1 MRRKFFLSKFIMF
14 LSLSLIPVCIF
25 GALSVFYI
33 NLQVKDD
40 AMDKSTAI
48 TDVMELTMEE
58 LTSTLEAF
66 KITVNSDAR
75 FHLAVLSALN
85 SDSPEN
91 IDPSSFSQTM
101 QSLYYS
107 QSTRPYIS
115 SLFLTIQGSPY
126 FINGL
131 TREAFNDATDN
142 TWVSE
147 ADGNPSSIFFKV
159 RQVKKNKFDTHL
171 IPVVTVYQRMKYQEL
186 MAVNLYQSYFN
197 SWLDSITNYE
207 GQILLIT
214 DQEGQVLFFNRNY
227 GLLPA
232 TLLTAEGTLANPEYA
247 PELLKKE
254 YFFNAGAFPGVYG
267 LNYLS
272 LIPQKEVF
280 HISNTLLKLTLAAG
294 LLAILVS
301 SLLAYVYTARD
312 CRQIFRIIDL
322 FDKAERGEISPE
334 QPAPETN
341 EAYFRII
348 SNIINLF
355 MTQTYLKVQ
364 LDAKKYAL
372 STAQLSALQY
382 QLNPHFLFNT
392 LQSIDLEI
400 MKAAKRPTTANQ
412 MISELSALLRYSL
425 NAPMLPVTV
434 REEIEATKS
443 YLHLQSLRMGEQFRV
458 IWEYEE
464 DVLEEMMLRL
474 LLQPIL
480 ENSISHGI
488 HSGAGDLRIKIRIR
502 ILRQFL
508 TITVIDNG
516 LGMPA
521 SRLSMLQQNLE
532 DNQVEETGRH
542 IGLKNISQRVRLSY
556 PDGYVKLWSRE
567 GMGTIV
573 VIGGIP
579 LSHSVHI
586 P

>member
-25 GALSVFYI
+25 GILSVCYI
-33 NLQVKDD
+33 NLQVRDD
-40 AMDKSTAI
+40 AMEKSTSI
-48 TDVMELTMEE
+48 TDVMELTMDE
-58 LTSTLEAF
+58 LTSTLEVF

-91 IDPSSFSQTM
+91 IDPSSFNQTM

-107 QSTRPYIS
+107 QSTRPYIA

-131 TREAFNDATDN
+131 AREALADATDG
-142 TWVSE
+142 TWVSD
-147 ADGNPSSIFFKV
+147 AVGNPSNIFFKV

-186 MAVNLYQSYFN
+186 MAVNLSQNYFN
-197 SWLDSITNYE
+197 NWLDSITNYE

-214 DQEGQVLFFNRNY
+214 DREGQVLFFNRNY
-227 GLLPA
+227 GLLPE
-232 TLLTAEGTLANPEYA
+232 TLLTADQKLADPKLA
-247 PELLKKE
+247 PKLLKKE
-254 YFFNAGAFPGVYG
+254 YFFNAGTFPGVYG

-294 LLAILVS
+294 LLTILAS
-301 SLLAYVYTARD
+301 SFLAYFYTARD
-312 CRQIFRIIDL
+312 CRQIFQIIDL
-322 FDKAERGEISPE
+322 FDKAERGEFSSE
-334 QPAPETN
+334 QPAAETN

-348 SNIINLF
+348 NNIINLF
-355 MTQTYLKVQ
+355 MSQTYLKVQ

-425 NAPMLPVTV
+425 NAPMTPVTV

-443 YLHLQSLRMGEQFRV
+443 YIHLQSLRLGEQFQV
-458 IWEYEE
+458 TWEYSPK
-464 DVLEEMMLRL
+464 VLEETILRL
-474 LLQPIL
+474 LLQPII
-480 ENSISHGI
+480 ENSISHCA
-488 HSGAGDLRIKIRIR
+488 HSRTEDLKIRIR
-502 ILRQFL
+502 IYIRRGFL

-516 LGMPA
+516 LGMSA
-521 SRLSMLQQNLE
+521 DRLHTLQHNIS
-532 DNQVEETGRH
+532 DDRVEETGRH

-573 VIGGIP
+573 IIGGIP
-579 LSHSVHI
+579 LS
-586 P
+586 PA

>member
-48 TDVMELTMEE
+48 TDVMELTMDE
-58 LTSTLEAF
+58 LTSTLEVF

-107 QSTRPYIS
+107 QSTKSYIS

-131 TREAFNDATDN
+131 TREAFGDAIDS
-142 TWVSE
+142 TWVSD
-147 ADGNPSSIFFKV
+147 AAGNPSNIFFKV

-171 IPVVTVYQRMKYQEL
+171 MPVVTVYQRMKYQEL
-186 MAVNLYQSYFN
+186 MAVNLYQNYFN

-227 GLLPA
+227 DLLPSA
-232 TLLTAEGTLANPEYA
+232 LLASDGNLSNPENA
-247 PELLKKE
+247 PKLLKKK
-254 YFFNAGAFPGVYG
+254 YFFNAGTFPGVYG

-280 HISNTLLKLTLAAG
+280 RISNTLLKLTFAAG
-294 LLAILVS
+294 LFAILAS
-301 SLLAYVYTARD
+301 SLLAYFYTARD
-312 CRQIFRIIDL
+312 CRQIFQIIDL
-322 FDKAERGEISPE
+322 FDKAERGEFSPE
-334 QPAPETN
+334 HPAAETN

-355 MTQTYLKVQ
+355 MSQTYLKVQ

-392 LQSIDLEI
+392 LQSIDLEV
-400 MKAAKRPTTANQ
+400 MKAARRPTAANQ

-425 NAPMLPVTV
+425 NAPMTPVTV

-443 YLHLQSLRMGEQFRV
+443 YIHLQTLRLGGQFKV

-464 DVLEEMMLRL
+464 DVLEKMILRL
-474 LLQPIL
+474 LLQPII
-480 ENSISHGI
+480 ENSISHGL
-488 HSGAGDLRIKIRIR
+488 HAGAEDLQIKIRICIR
-502 ILRQFL
+502 RGFL

-516 LGMPA
+516 PGMSA
-521 SRLSMLQQNLE
+521 DRLSVLQQNLA
-532 DNQVEETGRH
+532 DDQVEETGRH

-556 PDGYVKLWSRE
+556 PNGYVKLWSRE

-579 LSHSVHI
+579 LTPSG
-586 P
+586 